1 MMKKTGLL
9 AVLTAGVLLLAG
21 CGGEA
26 KTIDAQALAKSL
38 ATEIKYDDTL
48 KELTADEISMLVDLP
63 EDVDS
68 VMYAGSGSTAEEVG
82 VFTAKDSNQAKETM
96 EDVQKYLDD
105 QADSFQDYVPEETK
119 RIGNAVLE
127 QKNQYV
133 VLCVSGDSDQAM
145 VFSSFVFLLAFLPIV
160 LLLYYLCPARLRNLV
175 LLVFSLVFYAWG
187 EPVYVLIML
196 FSIVFDYA
204 NGRLIEHFKNKNCP
218 GKAKAALIVDLCGNL
233 AILGFFKYTDF
244 VIGSINSITGAGLS
258 LLHIALPIGI
268 SFYTFQTMSYTI
280 DVYRG
285 EVAAQKNILTFATYV
300 TLFPQLIAGP
310 IVQYKTVEKELMHRK
325 VTLEDF
331 SEGAF
336 RFSVGLAKKVLLA
349 NQIGSLWDS
358 ISQLNHMSVATAWLG
373 AIAYSFQIY
382 FDFSGYSDMAIG
394 LGRMFGFYF
403 LENFNFPYM
412 SKTITE
418 FWRRWHISLSSWF
431 REYVYIPLGGNRKG
445 LVRQLFNIMVVW
457 MLTGLWHGANWN
469 FVLWGVYYGVLLM
482 IEKLFLLKWLD
493 KLPNWIGHIYSM
505 FLVVIGWTIFAQTDI
520 HQLGEYLKTM
530 FGIGHVAVADSDFL
544 YFLGSN
550 AVLLVALIAASID
563 YRVWMRRLKQGKDAT
578 IYDAIAT
585 SKGWT
590 IAKPV
595 LMVVF
600 LLVSFAFLVG
610 DSYNPFLYFRF

>member
-1 MMKKTGLL
+1 
-9 AVLTAGVLLLAG
+9 
-21 CGGEA
+21 
-26 KTIDAQALAKSL
+26 
-38 ATEIKYDDTL
+38 
-48 KELTADEISMLVDLP
+48 
-63 EDVDS
+63 
-68 VMYAGSGSTAEEVG
+68 
-82 VFTAKDSNQAKETM
+82 
-96 EDVQKYLDD
+96 
-105 QADSFQDYVPEETK
+105 
-119 RIGNAVLE
+119 
-127 QKNQYV
+127 
-133 VLCVSGDSDQAM
+133 M
-145 VFSSFVFLLAFLPIV
+145 VFSSLLFLFRFLPAVLILYYIAPRKLRNV
-160 LLLYYLCPARLRNLV
+160 ILLL
-175 LLVFSLVFYAWG
+175 FSLFFYAWG
-187 EPVYVLIML
+187 EPKYVFLML
-196 FSIVFDYA
+196 FTITMDFFIGKGID
-204 NGRLIEHFKNKNCP
+204 
-218 GKAKAALIVDLCGNL
+218 KAKKEGNQKKAKRFLMTSILVDLS
-233 AILGFFKYTDF
+233 ILGFFKYADF
-244 VIGSINSITGAGLS
+244 LIGTVNTLTGAGIP
-258 LLHIALPIGI
+258 LLGIPLPIGI
-268 SFYTFQTMSYTI
+268 SFFTFQTMSYTI
-280 DVYRG
+280 DVYKG
-285 EVAAQKNILTFATYV
+285 STEVQKNWIKYGTYV
-300 TLFPQLIAGP
+300 SMFPQLIAGP

-505 FLVVIGWTIFAQTDI
+505 FLVIIGWTIFAQTDI
-520 HQLGEYLKTM
+520 HQLGGYLKTM

-563 YRVWMRRLKQGKDAT
+563 YRVWMRRLKLGKDAT
-578 IYDAIAT
+578 VYDTIAT

>member
-1 MMKKTGLL
+1 
-9 AVLTAGVLLLAG
+9 
-21 CGGEA
+21 
-26 KTIDAQALAKSL
+26 
-38 ATEIKYDDTL
+38 
-48 KELTADEISMLVDLP
+48 
-63 EDVDS
+63 
-68 VMYAGSGSTAEEVG
+68 
-82 VFTAKDSNQAKETM
+82 
-96 EDVQKYLDD
+96 
-105 QADSFQDYVPEETK
+105 
-119 RIGNAVLE
+119 
-127 QKNQYV
+127 
-133 VLCVSGDSDQAM
+133 M

-394 LGRMFGFYF
+394 LGEMFGFSHP
-403 LENFNFPYM
+403 ENFDYPYV
-412 SKTITE
+412 SRSATE
-418 FWRRWHISLSSWF
+418 FWRRWHMTLGRFF
-431 REYVYIPLGGNRKG
+431 RDYLYIPLGGNR
-445 LVRQLFNIMVVW
+445 RRMVLNL
-457 MLTGLWHGANWN
+457 MLTWFATGLWHGASWN
-469 FVLWGVYYGVLLM
+469 FVLWGLYYGVLILL
-482 IEKLFLLKWLD
+482 ERLFLG
-493 KLPNWIGHIYSM
+493 KLLERLPRLISHC
-505 FLVVIGWTIFAQTDI
+505 
-520 HQLGEYLKTM
+520 YL
-530 FGIGHVAVADSDFL
+530 L
-544 YFLGSN
+544 L
-550 AVLLVALIAASID
+550 AVLFGWILFYFTSLDRAAAYMGRMLGFGGAPLYDLPTLVDLANNCFWLLFAVLFCMPVARWFGNQIRNLPEAGQTAVLRVRPALN
-563 YRVWMRRLKQGKDAT
+563 
-578 IYDAIAT
+578 
-585 SKGWT
+585 
-590 IAKPV
+590 
-595 LMVVF
+595 
-600 LLVSFAFLVG
+600 LLLLALCTALLAG
-610 DSYNPFLYFRF
+610 QSYNPFLYFRF